1 VRRKREHGEW
11 HELQVAA
18 AAIATCAAI
27 WLLSELTDY
36 DPPTPAPV
44 PPQTVESERR
54 DDAVRAVS
62 RGLPRPVTPLHD
74 GAGHP
79 DASGRPE
86 DAGKR
91 QLSRPIVGQA
101 WADLAMCESTN
112 NPRAVNPAGYYGL
125 YQFDLPTWASVG
137 GTGNPVNASPA
148 EQLRRA
154 KMLHADRGWQPWP
167 QCAASLGLLP

>member
-1 VRRKREHGEW
+1 MTRRRREHDTW
-11 HELQVAA
+11 HDWKVAA
-18 AAIATCAAI
+18 AAAATLAGI

-54 DDAVRAVS
+54 DDALSGQLS
-62 RGLPRPVTPLHD
+62 RGMPRPVIPPS

-86 DAGKR
+86 DAGK
-91 QLSRPIVGQA
+91 LTRPIVGHT
-101 WADLAMCESTN
+101 WAALAACESSGDA
-112 NPRAVNPAGYYGL
+112 RAVNPAGYYGL

-137 GTGNPVNASPA
+137 GTGNPVDASPA